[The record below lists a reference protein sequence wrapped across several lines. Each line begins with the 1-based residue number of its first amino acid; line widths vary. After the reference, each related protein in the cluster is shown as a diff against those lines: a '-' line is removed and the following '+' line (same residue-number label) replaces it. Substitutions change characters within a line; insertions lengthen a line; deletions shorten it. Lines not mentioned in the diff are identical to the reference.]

1 MVDAIK
7 KKIQNPGW
15 LTVAVLVLTLAI
27 GFSEWVTVGG
37 LQTYGEILTL
47 QNTASLVK
55 YLGPTAIAAIMKGFI
70 K

>member
-7 KKIQNPGW
+7 QKIQSPGW
-15 LTVAVLVLTLAI
+15 LTVVVLVITLAI
-27 GFSEWVTVGG
+27 GFSEWVSVGG
-37 LQTYGEILTL
+37 LQTYGEILSL

>member
-7 KKIQNPGW
+7 QKIQSPGW

-27 GFSEWVTVGG
+27 GFSEWVSVGG

-55 YLGPTAIAAIMKGFI
+55 YLGPTAIAAIMKGFM

>member
-7 KKIQNPGW
+7 QKIQSPGW
-15 LTVAVLVLTLAI
+15 LTVAVLFLTLAI

-55 YLGPTAIAAIMKGFI
+55 YLGPTAIAAIMKGFM